1 MFVKILQDSQENNC
15 VWVTI
20 STDLQAWGSQGSKVS
35 HKNNNLFR
43 RSFTVAELEN
53 IIWHIPLLTSHK
65 VWQNRK
71 TESTKLCQRLSKKT
85 NISYPLLRTR
95 TYTYHGL
102 KNCQFFETY
111 EYILNGWS
119 LTIKR
124 CLQRKYYLK
133 NRIFFCRTIE
143 YVGSKVCKTPLNF
156 LTVNYSGTYEF
167 YGNTKIPG
175 NKYLINGSTISR
187 VNSSEVKQRKW
198 T

>member
-95 TYTYHGL
+95 TYTYH
-102 KNCQFFETY
+102 
-111 EYILNGWS
+111 
-119 LTIKR
+119 
-124 CLQRKYYLK
+124 YLK